1 MAKKLSK
8 TQKIRNHIK
17 DHPEAKAKAIA
28 EAVGTKITY
37 VYTVMHQE
45 RKKLKASATPD
56 SLVKVQGVTMSQD
69 DKANLTDDQMRR
81 VVINSMKD
89 KARMLRQSSI
99 DDVNH
104 PPHYQIGGIET
115 IDIIKAKLTPDEFR
129 GYLKGNVV
137 KYLTRAGH
145 KDDAGKDVD
154 KMVWYATKLQ
164 SAYI

>member
-8 TQKIRNHIK
+8 TQKIRNYIK

-28 EAVGTKITY
+28 EAIGTKINY
-37 VYTVMHQE
+37 VYTIMHNE

-56 SLVKVQGVTMSQD
+56 SLVKVQGVTMGKN
-69 DKANLTDDQMRR
+69 DKSNLTDEQMSRL
-81 VVINSMKD
+81 VFNATKPKI
-89 KARMLRQSSI
+89 RMQRSV

-104 PPHYQIGGIET
+104 PPHYKIGGIET
-115 IDIIKAKLTPDEFR
+115 IDVIEAKLTPEEFR

-137 KYLTRAGH
+137 KYLTRIGY

-154 KMVWYATKLQ
+154 KMVWYALKLQ
-164 SAYI
+164 PLYA

>member
-8 TQKIRNHIK
+8 TQKIRNYMK

-28 EAVGTKITY
+28 EAIGTKINY

-56 SLVKVQGVTMSQD
+56 SLVKVQGVMMGKD
-69 DKANLTDDQMRR
+69 DKSNLTDEQMSRL
-81 VVINSMKD
+81 VFNATKPKI
-89 KARMLRQSSI
+89 RMQRSI
-99 DDVNH
+99 DDVNQ
-104 PPHYQIGGIET
+104 PPHYKIGGIET
-115 IDIIKAKLTPDEFR
+115 IDMIKAKLTPEEFR

-137 KYLTRAGH
+137 KYLTRAGY

-164 SAYI
+164 TLYA

>member
-8 TQKIRNHIK
+8 TQKIRNYMK
-17 DHPEAKAKAIA
+17 DHPEAKAKEIA
-28 EAVGTKITY
+28 EAIGTKINY
-37 VYTVMHQE
+37 VYTIMHNE

-56 SLVKVQGVTMSQD
+56 PLVKVQGVTMSLS
-69 DKANLTDDQMRR
+69 DKTNLTDDQMRR

-89 KARMLRQSSI
+89 KARMQRSI
-99 DDVNH
+99 DDVNQ
-104 PPHYQIGGIET
+104 PPHYKIGGIET

-164 SAYI
+164 TLYA

>member
-8 TQKIRNHIK
+8 IQKIRNYIK
-17 DHPEAKAKAIA
+17 DHPDAKAKAIA
-28 EAVGTKITY
+28 EALNTTIQY
-37 VYTVMHQE
+37 VYSAMHQE

-69 DKANLTDDQMRR
+69 DKANLTDEQMRR
-81 VVINSMKD
+81 IVFNATKPKI
-89 KARMLRQSSI
+89 RMQGSI

-104 PPHYQIGGIET
+104 PPHYKIGGIET
-115 IDIIKAKLTPDEFR
+115 IDMIKAKLTPEEFR

-137 KYLTRAGH
+137 KYLTRAGY

-164 SAYI
+164 TLYA

>member
-8 TQKIRNHIK
+8 TQNIRNYMK
-17 DHPEAKAKAIA
+17 NHPEAKAKVIA
-28 EAVGTKITY
+28 EALGTKINY
-37 VYTVMHQE
+37 VYTIMHNE

-56 SLVKVQGVTMSQD
+56 PLVRVQGVMMGKD
-69 DKANLTDDQMRR
+69 DKNNLTDEQMSRL
-81 VVINSMKD
+81 VFNATKP
-89 KARMLRQSSI
+89 KARMQRSI
-99 DDVNH
+99 DDVNQ
-104 PPHYQIGGIET
+104 PPHYKIGGIET

-164 SAYI
+164 TLYA

>member
-8 TQKIRNHIK
+8 TQKIRNYIK

-28 EAVGTKITY
+28 EAIGTKINY
-37 VYTVMHQE
+37 VYTIMHNE

-56 SLVKVQGVTMSQD
+56 SLVKVQGVTMSKD
-69 DKANLTDDQMRR
+69 DKNNLTDEQMSRL
-81 VVINSMKD
+81 VFNATKPKI
-89 KARMLRQSSI
+89 RMQRSV

-104 PPHYQIGGIET
+104 PPHYKIGGIET
-115 IDIIKAKLTPDEFR
+115 IDVIEAKLTPEEFR

-137 KYLTRAGH
+137 KYLTRIGY

-154 KMVWYATKLQ
+154 KMVWYALKLQ
-164 SAYI
+164 PLYA

>member
-8 TQKIRNHIK
+8 IQKIRNYIK
-17 DHPEAKAKAIA
+17 DHPEAKPKAVA
-28 EAVGTKITY
+28 DALGTTIQY
-37 VYTVMHQE
+37 VYSTMHEE

-56 SLVKVQGVTMSQD
+56 QLVKVQGVTMSVS
-69 DKANLTDDQMRR
+69 DKTNLTDDQMRR
-81 VVINSMKD
+81 VVLSAMKP
-89 KARMLRQSSI
+89 KARMQRSI
-99 DDVNH
+99 DDVNQ
-104 PPHYQIGGIET
+104 PPHYKIGGIET

-145 KDDAGKDVD
+145 KEDAGKDVD

-164 SAYI
+164 TLYA

>member
-8 TQKIRNHIK
+8 TQKIRNYMK

-28 EAVGTKITY
+28 EAIGTKINY

-56 SLVKVQGVTMSQD
+56 SLVKVQGVTMSKD
-69 DKANLTDDQMRR
+69 DKNNLTDEQMSRL
-81 VVINSMKD
+81 VFNVTKP
-89 KARMLRQSSI
+89 KARMQRPI

-115 IDIIKAKLTPDEFR
+115 IDMIKAKLTPEEFR

-137 KYLTRAGH
+137 KYLTRAGY

-164 SAYI
+164 TLYA

>member
-8 TQKIRNHIK
+8 TQKIRNYMK

-28 EAVGTKITY
+28 EAIGTKINY

-56 SLVKVQGVTMSQD
+56 SLVKVQGVTMSKD
-69 DKANLTDDQMRR
+69 DKNNLTDEQMSRL
-81 VVINSMKD
+81 VFNVTKP
-89 KARMLRQSSI
+89 KARMQKPI

-104 PPHYQIGGIET
+104 PPHYKIGGIET
-115 IDIIKAKLTPDEFR
+115 IDMIKAKLTPEEFR

-137 KYLTRAGH
+137 KYLTRAGY

-164 SAYI
+164 TLYA

>member
-8 TQKIRNHIK
+8 IQKIRNYIK
-17 DHPEAKAKAIA
+17 DHPDAKAKAIA
-28 EAVGTKITY
+28 EALNTTIQY
-37 VYTVMHQE
+37 VYSAMHQE

-56 SLVKVQGVTMSQD
+56 SLVKVQGVTMSQH

-99 DDVNH
+99 DDVNQ
-104 PPHYQIGGIET
+104 PPHYKIGGIET
-115 IDIIKAKLTPDEFR
+115 IDMIKAKLTPEEFR

-137 KYLTRAGH
+137 KYLTRAGY

-164 SAYI
+164 TLYA

>member
-8 TQKIRNHIK
+8 TQKIRNYMK

-28 EAVGTKITY
+28 EAIGTKINY

-56 SLVKVQGVTMSQD
+56 SLVKVQGVIMGKD
-69 DKANLTDDQMRR
+69 DKSNLTDEQMSRL
-81 VVINSMKD
+81 VFNATKPKI
-89 KARMLRQSSI
+89 RMQRSI

-104 PPHYQIGGIET
+104 PPHYKIGGIET
-115 IDIIKAKLTPDEFR
+115 IDVIEAKLTPEEFR

-137 KYLTRAGH
+137 KYLTRIGY

-154 KMVWYATKLQ
+154 KMVWYALKLQ
-164 SAYI
+164 PLYA

>member
-8 TQKIRNHIK
+8 TQKIRNYMK

-28 EAVGTKITY
+28 EAIGTKINY
-37 VYTVMHQE
+37 VYTVMHTE

-56 SLVKVQGVTMSQD
+56 SLVKVQGVMMGKD
-69 DKANLTDDQMRR
+69 DKSNLTDEQMSRL
-81 VVINSMKD
+81 VFNATKPKI
-89 KARMLRQSSI
+89 RMQGSI

-104 PPHYQIGGIET
+104 PPHYKIGGIET
-115 IDIIKAKLTPDEFR
+115 IDVIEAKLTPEEFR

-137 KYLTRAGH
+137 KYLTRIGY

-154 KMVWYATKLQ
+154 KMVWYALKLQ
-164 SAYI
+164 PLYA